1 MHPIFLRSVHPPFGT
16 IELLERCRSFCH
28 RIVLNKIAAE
38 MPKPLVLN
46 WSIGGETKAVF
57 LGGFYRAGGVSNP
70 ADLHGPTTPWAVRG
84 KDSSTRIR
92 KIPLRGKLI

>member
-16 IELLERCRSFCH
+16 IELLQRWRSFCQ

-46 WSIGGETKAVF
+46 RSTGGEPKAVF
-57 LGGFYRAGGVSNP
+57 LGWFYRGGGVSSSP
-70 ADLHGPTTPWAVRG
+70 EFPGPTSRWAVRE
-84 KDSSTRIR
+84 KISSTE
-92 KIPLRGKLI
+92 LRTTFYGEN